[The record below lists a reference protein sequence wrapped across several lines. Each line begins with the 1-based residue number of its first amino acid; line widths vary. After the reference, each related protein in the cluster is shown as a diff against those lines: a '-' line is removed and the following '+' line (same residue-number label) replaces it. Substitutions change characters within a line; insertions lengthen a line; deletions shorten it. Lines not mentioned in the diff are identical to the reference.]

1 MSFEIIKPFGPSIA
15 KVIIP
20 PDIIDQIN
28 SYIDNLVKDEKK
40 SKNLDYGSELVGNVS
55 QEFILTEEFMRKIKW
70 GEFLGES
77 CQKWILEENN
87 TILKKFD
94 VLSSWVVRQFK
105 NEYNP
110 VHYHNGH
117 ISGVGYLKVPSDM
130 GETIQKNKKKNHNGK
145 LVLIDGSKKLMC
157 NPTYI
162 ITPKKGEFFLF
173 PSYMMHT
180 VYPFTNTEEE
190 RRSVSFNASIDNES
204 AKLAK

>member
-40 SKNLDYGSELVGNVS
+40 SKNQDYGSELVGNVS

-77 CQKWILEENN
+77 CQKWILKENN

-130 GETIQKNKKKNHNGK
+130 GETIQKNKKKK
-145 LVLIDGSKKLMC
+145 
-157 NPTYI
+157 
-162 ITPKKGEFFLF
+162 
-173 PSYMMHT
+173 
-180 VYPFTNTEEE
+180 
-190 RRSVSFNASIDNES
+190 
-204 AKLAK
+204 

>member
-40 SKNLDYGSELVGNVS
+40 SKNQDYGSELVGNVS

-77 CQKWILEENN
+77 CQKWILKENN

-130 GETIQKNKKKNHNGK
+130 GETIQKNKKK
-145 LVLIDGSKKLMC
+145 
-157 NPTYI
+157 I
-162 ITPKKGEFFLF
+162 IME
-173 PSYMMHT
+173 
-180 VYPFTNTEEE
+180 N
-190 RRSVSFNASIDNES
+190 
-204 AKLAK
+204 